1 MKVTKFYPAC
11 VALLILAVTTAVITA
26 QQPAPP
32 RAEVDPSTQLRIKKI
47 VGTGRQ
53 ALVKTPIYNTNA
65 PRSAAKEQDW
75 YQLWVQY
82 ETAPAWMDEV
92 VFSFH
97 VLARTK
103 VQGRDIFS
111 LYRKTVKYVD
121 VEQGRAHMSTVF
133 LRPSALKRYGEV
145 VAAAV
150 VVTVDGKTAA
160 EESEVIMPNIPE
172 KWWQNPAV
180 TENAAVTVREGYLLD
195 RSQTPFAF
203 INVDDYEAIK

>member
-1 MKVTKFYPAC
+1 
-11 VALLILAVTTAVITA
+11 
-26 QQPAPP
+26 
-32 RAEVDPSTQLRIKKI
+32 
-47 VGTGRQ
+47 
-53 ALVKTPIYNTNA
+53 
-65 PRSAAKEQDW
+65 
-75 YQLWVQY
+75 
-82 ETAPAWMDEV
+82 
-92 VFSFH
+92 

-103 VQGRDIFS
+103 VQGREVFS
-111 LYRKTVKYVD
+111 LYRKTVKYAD

-160 EESEVIMPNIPE
+160 EESEATMPNLPE

-180 TENAAVTVREGYLLD
+180 TESAAVTVRDGYLLD

-203 INVDDYEAIK
+203 INVDDYEVTK